1 MENYIEEYWNKINS
15 GEIIVG
21 KYIYKTYK
29 YLYNKLTDTS
39 DGFHFDIVKANKPIE
54 FIETFCRH
62 SKGSFARKPIELEL
76 FQKAFIQSLYGFVD
90 DAGLRE
96 YQEAVFIVARKNGS

>member
-1 MENYIEEYWNKINS
+1 MENYIELYWKQIEN
-15 GEIIVG
+15 EQVVVG
-21 KYIYKTYK
+21 KYIKMIYKHLYK
-29 YLYNKLTDTS
+29 KLSDTS
-39 DGFHFDIVKANKPIE
+39 DGFHFDIIKANKPIE
-54 FIETFCRH
+54 FIERFCRH

-90 DAGLRE
+90 DTGLRE